1 MACFVRLLTAELDEP
16 QHRVEEI
23 FMLLRRVLL
32 AAVVV
37 APLVWTPAPV
47 SAQQGLDRAAAATA
61 QADAV
66 AGWTKNRAAKRPTD
80 LPRGIAKR
88 FEGQTLPPGI
98 SRTFPVHE
106 AAPEAQP
113 EPKPEPDP
121 EPDEG
126 VTELVF
132 VNGLPMLRDCDG
144 NLTPLFGTQ

>member
-1 MACFVRLLTAELDEP
+1 
-16 QHRVEEI
+16 
-23 FMLLRRVLL
+23 MLLRRVLL

-37 APLVWTPAPV
+37 APLAWTSAPV

-66 AGWTKNRAAKRPTD
+66 AGWTKNRAAKRPTE
-80 LPRGIAKR
+80 LPLGVAKR

-98 SRTFPVHE
+98 SRTFPVPE

-113 EPKPEPDP
+113 EP
-121 EPDEG
+121 DEC

-132 VNGLPMLRDCDG
+132 VNGLPMLRDCVG
-144 NLTPLFGTQ
+144 NLSPLLGTP

>member
-1 MACFVRLLTAELDEP
+1 
-16 QHRVEEI
+16 
-23 FMLLRRVLL
+23 MLLRRVLL

-106 AAPEAQP
+106 AAPEA
-113 EPKPEPDP
+113 KPEP
-121 EPDEG
+121 EPDEC